1 MEHKDK
7 DSHRIVFWNRM
18 KSEKLGLITK
28 DECEDTDVVN
38 ITKEIADQVKKKK
51 GFLHIYWNISLTCIY

>member
-1 MEHKDK
+1 
-7 DSHRIVFWNRM
+7 M

-38 ITKEIADQVKKKK
+38 ITKEIADQVKKKRV
-51 GFLHIYWNISLTCIY
+51 FTYLLEHFIDLYLLVLD